1 MEFPAVGLR
10 DNNSTGTLNNNG
22 TNGYYWSSVQ
32 YDSNNAY
39 NMNFNSSSVNPNNWN
54 NKKNGFSVR
63 CVRQEFTTLIFSI
76 SANIINRSLKYR
88 QCRVRTPSRNAFVN
102 VCSLKFAHL
111 EFPAVGNRNSSD
123 GTLNEAGTNGRY
135 WSSVQST
142 SNTNNAYNLNFNS
155 SSVSVNSNNKQNGR
169 SVRCVRQEFTTLIFS
184 ISANIINRS
193 LKYRQCRVRT
203 PSRNA
208 FVNVCSLK
216 FAHLEF
222 PAVGNRNTDSA
233 GTLNNNGT
241 NGYYWSSVQS
251 SSNNAHNMNF
261 NSSSVNMNTN
271 NKQNGFSVRCVRREF
286 TTRKTQS
293 GLRRGSGGK
302 PSRTTARECPVNSAD
317 YWESNMRS

>member
-1 MEFPAVGLR
+1 MTTTISRTDLACAV
-10 DNNSTGTLNNNG
+10 S
-22 TNGYYWSSVQ
+22 
-32 YDSNNAY
+32 A
-39 NMNFNSSSVNPNNWN
+39 
-54 NKKNGFSVR
+54 K
-63 CVRQEFTTLIFSI
+63 EFTTLFSI
-76 SANIINRSLKYR
+76 SAKDYAHRSLKYR
-88 QCRVRTPSRNAFVN
+88 QCSICFPS
-102 VCSLKFAHL
+102 
-111 EFPAVGNRNSSD
+111 
-123 GTLNEAGTNGRY
+123 
-135 WSSVQST
+135 
-142 SNTNNAYNLNFNS
+142 
-155 SSVSVNSNNKQNGR
+155 
-169 SVRCVRQEFTTLIFS
+169 LI
-184 ISANIINRS
+184 
-193 LKYRQCRVRT
+193 
-203 PSRNA
+203 A

-302 PSRTTARECPVNSAD
+302 PLRTTARGCPVNSAD
-317 YWESNMRS
+317 YWESKIHS

>member
-63 CVRQEFTTLIFSI
+63 CVRQKFTTLIFSI

-193 LKYRQCRVRT
+193 LKYRQCSAYT
-203 PSRNA
+203 PSCIVFCKRLLA
-208 FVNVCSLK
+208 
-216 FAHLEF
+216 
-222 PAVGNRNTDSA
+222 
-233 GTLNNNGT
+233 
-241 NGYYWSSVQS
+241 
-251 SSNNAHNMNF
+251 
-261 NSSSVNMNTN
+261 
-271 NKQNGFSVRCVRREF
+271 
-286 TTRKTQS
+286 
-293 GLRRGSGGK
+293 
-302 PSRTTARECPVNSAD
+302 
-317 YWESNMRS
+317 

>member
-111 EFPAVGNRNSSD
+111 EFPAVGNRN
-123 GTLNEAGTNGRY
+123 
-135 WSSVQST
+135 
-142 SNTNNAYNLNFNS
+142 
-155 SSVSVNSNNKQNGR
+155 
-169 SVRCVRQEFTTLIFS
+169 
-184 ISANIINRS
+184 
-193 LKYRQCRVRT
+193 
-203 PSRNA
+203 
-208 FVNVCSLK
+208 
-216 FAHLEF
+216 
-222 PAVGNRNTDSA
+222 TDSA

-241 NGYYWSSVQS
+241 NGYYWSSVQYNTNS
-251 SSNNAHNMNF
+251 ARNMNF
-261 NSSSVNMNTN
+261 NSSGVNPNDYN
-271 NKQNGFSVRCVRREF
+271 NKQNGFSVRCVRQRIYDPDF
-286 TTRKTQS
+286 SISANIINRSLKYRQCRVHT
-293 GLRRGSGGK
+293 
-302 PSRTTARECPVNSAD
+302 PSRVVFCKRLLMNRCLIGVSRCRSA
-317 YWESNMRS
+317 